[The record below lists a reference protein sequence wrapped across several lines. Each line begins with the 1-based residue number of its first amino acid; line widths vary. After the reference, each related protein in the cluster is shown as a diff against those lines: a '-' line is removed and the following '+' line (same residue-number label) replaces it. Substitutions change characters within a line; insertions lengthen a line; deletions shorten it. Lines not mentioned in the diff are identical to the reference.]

1 MDEAIAGV
9 EEINR
14 DYELHCRSAR
24 AFAEEY
30 LDYRVTLK
38 KLLETC
44 MA

>member
-1 MDEAIAGV
+1 MDEAVAGV

-14 DYELHCRSAR
+14 DYDFHCRSAR

-30 LDYRVTLK
+30 LHYSVTLNK
-38 KLLETC
+38 MLETC